1 MPRNRNGRFPVS
13 LGRLQSLIQYQRVG
27 AVEPALLSND
37 AIGGLYKRPF
47 QEQIGILRNSPLP
60 SLTARAV
67 HDWDQPG
74 VAGHVRSRWK
84 PVDVANSSKIVAPK
98 IRPMP
103 GTVLSKRISFN
114 GPTCLSICFSR
125 SPT

>member
-47 QEQIGILRNSPLP
+47 QEQLAFFGTLP
-60 SLTARAV
+60 CQVLPPELCTT
-67 HDWDQPG
+67 
-74 VAGHVRSRWK
+74 
-84 PVDVANSSKIVAPK
+84 
-98 IRPMP
+98 
-103 GTVLSKRISFN
+103 GTN
-114 GPTCLSICFSR
+114 PA
-125 SPT
+125 